1 MNKLASIPA
10 GAYGFG
16 AVVVVCGTYL
26 LKGDSLSFGVR
37 EGFNIERN
45 ISTKL
50 DVQFNQ
56 LLLRFNSM
64 ENDLKRLDTDIKNWD
79 SRIRRL
85 EENIENV
92 QSLTFRHVGAIDFRG

>member
-1 MNKLASIPA
+1 MV
-10 GAYGFG
+10 YG

-56 LLLRFNSM
+56 LLLRFSNM
-64 ENDLKRLDTDIKNWD
+64 ENDLKRLDTDIKNWE

-85 EENIENV
+85 EEIVETGILRLSGRCV
-92 QSLTFRHVGAIDFRG
+92 DRLVTSASQYYSIIKL